1 MLNQVVI
8 YAAHGGPRLPRK
20 RARRVGDHCGIFVW
34 TDNRSYTS
42 LSSSREE
49 LEELMS
55 NMGLRVSSNYCQNSF
70 IVKKLPKH
78 H

>member
-8 YAAHGGPRLPRK
+8 YAAHEGPRLPRE

-49 LEELMS
+49 FEELVP
-55 NMGLRVSSNYCQNSF
+55 NMVLRGSSKYGPKSF
-70 IVKKLPKH
+70 TVKYS
-78 H
+78 